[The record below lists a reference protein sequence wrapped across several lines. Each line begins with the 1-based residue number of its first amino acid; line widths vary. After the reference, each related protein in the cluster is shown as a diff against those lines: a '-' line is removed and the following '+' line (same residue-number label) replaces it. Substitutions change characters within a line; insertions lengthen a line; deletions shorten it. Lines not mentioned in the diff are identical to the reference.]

1 MENELKIEKTTY
13 QESEVI
19 ALETYCS
26 IGSVIAKL
34 MQEGYDLDSAQS
46 IVQQALI
53 DYREGLE

>member
-1 MENELKIEKTTY
+1 MENQSKEKSTTY

-26 IGSVIAKL
+26 IASVVAKL
-34 MQEGYDLDSAQS
+34 MAEGYDLDSAQS

-53 DYREGLE
+53 DYVEAE